1 MTDYPPLEQLA
12 AEEAELVLPRLT
24 NDDGIA
30 LGLALLEAAR
40 ADALPVVVDVRRG
53 DQVLFHAALA
63 GTAATNDAWVERKV
77 RVVRLVGTSSLRAGA
92 EAAASGST
100 FEARQRVDPLLYAAH
115 GGAFPLVVRG
125 AGLVGVVTVSGL
137 PQVEDHRLVVRVL
150 REFLASS
157 GAGKP
162 M

>member
-24 NDDGIA
+24 NDDAIA
-30 LGLALLEAAR
+30 LGLALVEAAR

-53 DQVLFHAALA
+53 DQILFHAGLA

-77 RVVRLVGTSSLRAGA
+77 RTVRLVGTSSLRAGA
-92 EAAASGST
+92 QAAAAGRS
-100 FEARQRVDPLLYAAH
+100 FAEAQLVDPTLYAAH
-115 GGAFPLVVRG
+115 GGAFPLVVRD

-150 REFLASS
+150 REFLAGLS
-157 GAGKP
+157 
-162 M
+162 

>member
-30 LGLALLEAAR
+30 LGLALLDAAR
-40 ADALPVVVDVRRG
+40 AESLPVVVDVRRG
-53 DQVLFHAALA
+53 DQVLFHAALP
-63 GTAATNDAWVERKV
+63 GTAATNDRWVERKV

-92 EAAASGST
+92 EAAAQGSS
-100 FEARQRVDPLLYAAH
+100 FEERQRVDPLLHAAH

-125 AGLVGVVTVSGL
+125 VGLVGVVTVSGL

-150 REFLASS
+150 RAFLDRL
-157 GAGKP
+157 G
-162 M
+162 

>member
-24 NDDGIA
+24 NDDAIA
-30 LGLALLEAAR
+30 LGLALVDAAR
-40 ADALPVVVDVRRG
+40 AEALPVVVDVRRG
-53 DQVLFHAALA
+53 DQVLFHAGLT

-92 EAAASGST
+92 EAAAAGST
-100 FEARQRVDPLLYAAH
+100 FAERQLVDPREYAAH
-115 GGAFPLVVRG
+115 GGAFPLVVRDV
-125 AGLVGVVTVSGL
+125 GLVGVVTVSGL

-150 REFLASS
+150 REFIASLS
-157 GAGKP
+157 
-162 M
+162 